1 VLSVSSECSEVSSVM
16 HAKKVDARDQFRV
29 LLTEV
34 LPYEVPL
41 WFTNEYFHDECI
53 AGCHQ
58 DPTEPLGRVLGLVS
72 NAALVPYSYWVI
84 RDEGGIRQ
92 LSVMH
97 PVAQLCTADFYE
109 KYTDLIIHFCSRSTH
124 SLRAPH
130 RIASRF
136 YESTSGDATAQG
148 VEEEDNE
155 KSYCSSYF
163 LYSRYAFLYRFF
175 ESYDYHS
182 LEKRFRH
189 MHQLDVSMCFD
200 SIYTHSISWAV
211 KSKVFAKKNLRTV
224 GFDCDF
230 DGLMSRINYGET
242 NGIVIGPEVSRIFA
256 EIILQ
261 EVDVLL
267 VRALKGKN
275 LALGKDYD
283 FRRFVD
289 DYFIFASDYS
299 DCEKIERELSL
310 TLVGFKMHLKPTK
323 REYQVRPFISPL
335 SLCKLAL
342 SSEIDRVFEGRWTS
356 GNQKR
361 LVKIQSPS
369 RLANRIIVDIKAVVK
384 RFLSVSY
391 KSISNYLL
399 ASYTRKVSNIIDQCD
414 PERDGEDAIAA
425 MLLVD
430 LDVVFFVY
438 SMDIRVRPTDW
449 VARFVQMVLRFA
461 NGLSAEI
468 QYLVRKKIFDMAR
481 QVINVSIGVSEKV
494 SFVEIQNMLLVL
506 SLLGDQFLL
515 EESYLHSVMKKFLER
530 ETHPGGCSYFMW
542 VTLMLYIRDR
552 SKYDRLRLE
561 LAERMLQR
569 FKEDDYCLESSELF
583 MHLMD
588 SLTCPWIKET
598 ARLELLRMAA
608 ARHGGLPVTEE
619 EQLALLKRFEGK
631 RFFVDWHDSE
641 WAAKRLEKK
650 KYAYPYE

>member
-1 VLSVSSECSEVSSVM
+1 MSSTRRS
-16 HAKKVDARDQFRV
+16 KKVDLRDQYRV

-53 AGCHQ
+53 NGRHL
-58 DPTEPLGRVLGLVS
+58 DRREPLGRVLALV
-72 NAALVPYSYWVI
+72 NAEALVPYSYWVI

-92 LSVMH
+92 LAVMH
-97 PVAQLCTADFYE
+97 PVVQLRTTEFYE
-109 KYTDLIIHFCSRSTH
+109 KYADVILHFCSRSHH
-124 SLRAPH
+124 SLRAPR

-136 YESTSGDATAQG
+136 YESPSGDATSQG
-148 VEEEDNE
+148 VEEEERE

-163 LYSRYAFLYRFF
+163 RYSRYAFLYRFF

-189 MHQLDVSMCFD
+189 MYQLDVSMCFD

-211 KSKVFAKKNLRTV
+211 KSKVFAKKNLPSV

-230 DGLMSRINYGET
+230 DILMSRINYGET
-242 NGIVIGPEVSRIFA
+242 NGIVVGPEVSRIFA

-267 VRALKGKN
+267 VRALEGKN
-275 LALGKDYD
+275 LVLGKDYD

-289 DYFIFASDYS
+289 DYFVFASDHS
-299 DCEKIERELSL
+299 DCEEIERELSL
-310 TLVGFKMHLKPTK
+310 ALAGFKMHLNSMKS
-323 REYQVRPFISPL
+323 EYQVRPFISPL

-342 SSEIDRVFEGRWTS
+342 SREIDRVFEDRWTS
-356 GNQKR
+356 GSQKR

-369 RLANRIIVDIKAVVK
+369 RLANHIIIGIKSVVK
-384 RFLSVSY
+384 GFSVSY

-399 ASYTRKVSNIIDQCD
+399 ASYTRKVRNIIDQCN

-430 LDVVFFVY
+430 LDVIFFVY

-449 VARFVQMVLRFA
+449 VARFVQMVLRLA
-461 NGLSAEI
+461 NRLSAGI
-468 QYLVRKKIFDMAR
+468 QYLVKKKIFDMGR
-481 QVINVSIGVSEKV
+481 QAIDISLGVSERA

-506 SLLGDQFLL
+506 SLLGDEFLL
-515 EESYLHSVMKKFLER
+515 EESYLHSHVMEEFLER
-530 ETHPGGCSYFMW
+530 ETHPGRCSYFMW

-552 SKYDRLRLE
+552 SKYDRLRLV
-561 LAERMLQR
+561 LAEQMIER
-569 FKEDDYCLESSELF
+569 FREDDYCLESSELF
-583 MHLMD
+583 MHFMD
-588 SLTCPWIKET
+588 SLTCPWIGK
-598 ARLELLRMAA
+598 ADKLELLRIAA
-608 ARHGGLPVTEE
+608 ERHVGLPVIEGK
-619 EQLALLKRFEGK
+619 QSALLERFEGR
-631 RFFVDWHDSE
+631 RFFVDWHDRE